1 MHHTRI
7 VPSLAALS
15 LIAAAFTPQTRGQ
28 VASPPAPPAAQPA
41 VAPAA
46 APPAPFTVVT
56 ELAKDILPM
65 IHDSKGTYW
74 FGSRTQGLYRWDGVK
89 GKTSDANT
97 FAHFTTDSG
106 LCHNVIGAIQGDK
119 AGNLYFSTGNGIS
132 KFDGR
137 VFTTLKLDESEP
149 AVTEVKL
156 GPDILW
162 FGGGGE
168 KPHIIFYDGTRLR
181 KLKMPTTA
189 AGDAHYASLPRD
201 KFPNAKYS
209 PYDVGPI
216 YTDRRGCVWFG
227 TASLGA
233 CRFDGRTFA
242 WISQEELA
250 FNEKN
255 QQNFSTRSIIEDKD
269 GKFWITCT
277 RHRFDMYPTG
287 KATPPENATGLR
299 YVKEPGLAHN
309 ASADEEHFT
318 FMMSMVKDQAGD
330 LWMATYGA
338 GVWRYDGKTLKH
350 YPVMVDGKPGTVVSI
365 YRDREDGLWLGSPE
379 YGLCKFNGRAFE
391 KVKF

>member
-1 MHHTRI
+1 MRHITII
-7 VPSLAALS
+7 VLS
-15 LIAAAFTPQTRGQ
+15 LTTLTLTASAQDAA
-28 VASPPAPPAAQPA
+28 PPPPPAAQPA
-41 VAPAA
+41 ATSTT
-46 APPAPFTVVT
+46 APFTVVT

-65 IHDSKGTYW
+65 IQDSNGTYW

-106 LCHNVIGAIQGDK
+106 LCHNVIGAIQEDK
-119 AGNLYFSTGNGIS
+119 AGNLYFSTANGIS

-168 KPHIIFYDGTRLR
+168 TPHITFYDGTRLR

-189 AGDAHYASLPRD
+189 AGDAHYKSLPRD

-209 PYDVGPI
+209 PYDVGTI
-216 YTDRRGCVWFG
+216 YTDSRGNVWFG
-227 TASLGA
+227 TSSLGA
-233 CRFDGRTFA
+233 CRCDGKTFA
-242 WISQEELA
+242 WISQTEMEY
-250 FNEKN
+250 NEKN

-287 KATPPENATGLR
+287 KATENATGLR

-338 GVWRYDGKTLKH
+338 GVWKYDGKTLKH
-350 YPVMVDGKPGTVVSI
+350 YPVMVDGKPVTVVSI

-379 YGLCKFNGRAFE
+379 YGLCKFNGKAFE